1 MSRYHQ
7 GRYKLKNPQK
17 YKGDITNCIYRS
29 SWEYKFYVYCD
40 VNKNILEFSSEE
52 IIIPYK
58 SPIDNKYHRYFVD
71 FYIKVKQSDNT
82 IKEYLIEIKPKSQ
95 TKSVEYTPRKNKKTY
110 INEMR
115 TFAVN
120 SAKWDAAREFCR
132 KKNWQFKIITE
143 EELNV

>member
-1 MSRYHQ
+1 MGRYYQ
-7 GRYKLKNPQK
+7 GIYKLKNPQK
-17 YKGDITNCIYRS
+17 YKGDINNCVYRS

-40 VNKNILEFSSEE
+40 VNKNIIEFSSEE
-52 IIIPYK
+52 IVIPYK
-58 SPIDNKYHRYFVD
+58 SPIDNKFHRYFVD

-95 TKSVEYTPRKNKKTY
+95 TKKVEYTPKKSKKTY
-110 INEMR
+110 INEMK
-115 TFAVN
+115 TFTVN

-132 KKNWQFKIITE
+132 KKNWEFKIITE

>member
-1 MSRYHQ
+1 MSRFHQ
-7 GRYKLKNPQK
+7 GKYKLRNPQK
-17 YKGDITNCIYRS
+17 YKGDVSNCIYRS

-52 IIIPYK
+52 VVIPYK
-58 SPIDNKYHRYFVD
+58 SPIDGKYHRYFVD

-95 TKSVEYTPRKNKKTY
+95 TQKVEYSSRKNKKTY
-110 INEMR
+110 LNEMK

-120 SAKWDAAREFCR
+120 CAKWDAAKEFCR
-132 KKNWQFKIITE
+132 KKNWEFKIITE